1 MILKQLTPR
10 PILAPFWGQ
19 VGPIGGQ
26 NLILSDIRYIH
37 RKGTFLKVMN
47 EELLRFSE
55 KQSLRT
61 VLGS

>member
-1 MILKQLTPR
+1 MLTPVQ
-10 PILAPFWGQ
+10 PVAHIDPLLGSSGANW
-19 VGPIGGQ
+19 GQ
-26 NLILSDIRYIH
+26 NLTLSDIRPIY